1 MQFTRRNSIIEV
13 VKENLIENIL
23 CVTDANDVIAV
34 GVSGGVDSMV
44 LLRAV
49 EEAAKIK
56 GFKYFVV
63 NVEHGIRGDNSV
75 KDSEFVKN
83 YADGKNIRCMVYRVD
98 ALKRAADFGETLE
111 EGARAVRYG
120 VFDSLLANGDCNKV
134 FLAHHRADQA
144 ETVLMR
150 ILRGTGIKGLAGM
163 KKINGG
169 YVRPFLD
176 VSKEEIVGFADRH
189 GVGYVVDETN
199 LSNDCTRNF
208 LRNRIFPELKEASFD
223 AQTALVR
230 LARIAGETEDFLKT
244 CDFPVVHDGD
254 KIIVKTSEAANRF
267 LFKRAVMRAFN
278 EVGAEKDVEER
289 HINLIAELAN
299 GKNGA
304 SLDMP
309 FGITVSK
316 EYDKLVFSKK
326 QSKRAFETPFST
338 GKISFL
344 NNTIIIVP
352 ENESSSAGKSLRFDI
367 AGIPADAVIR
377 TRRAGDSFT
386 KFGGGTK
393 SLGDYMTD
401 KKIPKRIRD
410 EIPVVA
416 SGNDVLIIA
425 GVEISDKVRTDE
437 NTKKENFYTI
447 ITEDML

>member
-1 MQFTRRNSIIEV
+1 
-13 VKENLIENIL
+13 
-23 CVTDANDVIAV
+23 
-34 GVSGGVDSMV
+34 
-44 LLRAV
+44 
-49 EEAAKIK
+49 
-56 GFKYFVV
+56 
-63 NVEHGIRGDNSV
+63 
-75 KDSEFVKN
+75 
-83 YADGKNIRCMVYRVD
+83 
-98 ALKRAADFGETLE
+98 
-111 EGARAVRYG
+111 
-120 VFDSLLANGDCNKV
+120 
-134 FLAHHRADQA
+134 
-144 ETVLMR
+144 
-150 ILRGTGIKGLAGM
+150 
-163 KKINGG
+163 
-169 YVRPFLD
+169 
-176 VSKEEIVGFADRH
+176 
-189 GVGYVVDETN
+189 
-199 LSNDCTRNF
+199 
-208 LRNRIFPELKEASFD
+208 
-223 AQTALVR
+223 
-230 LARIAGETEDFLKT
+230 
-244 CDFPVVHDGD
+244 
-254 KIIVKTSEAANRF
+254 
-267 LFKRAVMRAFN
+267 MRAFN

-289 HINLIAELAN
+289 HINLIAELAD

-326 QSKRAFETPFST
+326 QSKREFETPFST

-352 ENESSSAGKSLRFDI
+352 ENESPSAGKSLRFDI

-410 EIPVVA
+410 EIPVIA

-447 ITEDML
+447 TTEDML